1 MGNFDYKKYLVENK
15 LTLNSRLNENENTLQ
30 WPDAI
35 RNFITTN
42 LSSDE
47 KELYLVVKALEK
59 TLESF
64 KNEMGGFDPD
74 FHYTNE
80 DIDSTSE
87 NKLTSNSNL
96 NEEATDKFYVSFKY
110 SSGMGGTFK
119 NLPRHIN
126 DTYQGALSS
135 IRTLKGYDE
144 DRELATGEKF
154 DIEYFVS
161 DKDGNPI
168 DEDGNTIK

>member
-1 MGNFDYKKYLVENK
+1 MSNFDYKKYLVENK
-15 LTLNSRLNENENTLQ
+15 LTLNSRLSENVDTLQ

-35 RNFITTN
+35 RNFIITN

-59 TLESF
+59 TLKSF
-64 KNEMGGFDPD
+64 KNEMGEFDPD
-74 FHYTNE
+74 FHYINE
-80 DIDSTSE
+80 II
-87 NKLTSNSNL
+87 K
-96 NEEATDKFYVSFKY
+96 EETGKFYVSFKY
-110 SSGMGGTFK
+110 SNGMSGTFK

-168 DEDGNTIK
+168 DEEGNTIE

>member
-1 MGNFDYKKYLVENK
+1 MSNFDLKKYLVENK
-15 LTLNSRLNENENTLQ
+15 LTDSSRLNE
-30 WPDAI
+30 
-35 RNFITTN
+35 
-42 LSSDE
+42 
-47 KELYLVVKALEK
+47 
-59 TLESF
+59 
-64 KNEMGGFDPD
+64 
-74 FHYTNE
+74 
-80 DIDSTSE
+80 
-87 NKLTSNSNL
+87 
-96 NEEATDKFYVSFKY
+96 EETGKFYVSFKY
-110 SSGMGGTFK
+110 SNGVGGTFK

-168 DEDGNTIK
+168 DEDGNTIE